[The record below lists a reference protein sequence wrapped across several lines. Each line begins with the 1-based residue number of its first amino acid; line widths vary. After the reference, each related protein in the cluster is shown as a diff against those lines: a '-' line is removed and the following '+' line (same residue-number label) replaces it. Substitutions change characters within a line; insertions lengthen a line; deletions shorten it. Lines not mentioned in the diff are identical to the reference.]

1 MIESLTVPDP
11 ERDHISGSADGS
23 IRLLEYG
30 DYECPFC
37 AEAQPILKEIQ
48 RRLGDNLLFAFR
60 NFPLTNIHP
69 HSEHAAKAAEAAG
82 AQGNFWGMHDA
93 LFENQGALEDE
104 DLAEYAVELGLDA
117 TRLVREVMSSV
128 YAPRIRE
135 DFKSGVRAGVNG
147 TPTFFIN
154 GERYDGARDLK
165 HLLNALTPKVVDD
178 QKNLTHKKR
187 KAIEKHPDLA
197 KEIVE
202 RGHEAG
208 QISDNWHLEDNLSLM
223 QQLGAVKK

>member
-1 MIESLTVPDP
+1 MSAFITLTVPDP

-23 IRLLEYG
+23 SRLLEYG

-37 AEAQPILKEIQ
+37 GEAQPIIKEIQ
-48 RRLGDNLLFAFR
+48 RRLGDDLLFGFR

-69 HSEHAAKAAEAAG
+69 HSEHAAEAAEAGG

-117 TRLVREVMSSV
+117 MRLVREVISSV

-165 HLLNALTPKVVDD
+165 HLLNALI
-178 QKNLTHKKR
+178 KN
-187 KAIEKHPDLA
+187 
-197 KEIVE
+197 
-202 RGHEAG
+202 
-208 QISDNWHLEDNLSLM
+208 SDS
-223 QQLGAVKK
+223 